1 VTRVAVVLGTRPEA
15 IKLAPLVVKLHETT
29 DFTPVV
35 ISTGQHRAMLDQ
47 VLDVFGLE
55 ADLDLN
61 LCRPGQ
67 SLTQL
72 SAAAMVGLDDAM
84 ARIEPD
90 VVIVQGDT
98 TTTLSGALTAFQ
110 RRIPL
115 VHVEAGLRSG
125 DVDSPFP
132 EEANRRLVTP
142 LAALHLAATES
153 NGATLYAEGVAE
165 RDVVVTGNT
174 VIDALYSVLHRSP
187 EFATPGLATALNSSR
202 PIVTVTAHRRE
213 SWGPA
218 LAEIAAAVGDLA
230 DRHDLQVVWPMHAN
244 PAVAATV
251 RSVLTGR
258 TDVALVEPLPY
269 TDFVQLLARSA
280 VVLSDSGG
288 VQEECPALGVPVAV
302 LRDVTERREAVEA
315 GAAIIAGTQRRRIV
329 DVVSSLLRRP
339 SSVGVVSPYG
349 DGLAA
354 ERAVDALRYRFLG
367 RRRPDP
373 FVPQLAARW
382 DIVPELAGVG

>member
-90 VVIVQGDT
+90 VVIVQGD
-98 TTTLSGALTAFQ
+98 
-110 RRIPL
+110 
-115 VHVEAGLRSG
+115 
-125 DVDSPFP
+125 
-132 EEANRRLVTP
+132 
-142 LAALHLAATES
+142 AATES

-373 FVPQLAARW
+373 FVPQLATRW